1 MKLATLKS
9 GGRDGTLV
17 VVNRAMTQYRAVPDI
32 ARTLQAALDDWE
44 ACAPQLVQVY
54 DLLNSG
60 AVAGAFAFDPLQCH
74 SPLPRA
80 YQWADGS
87 AYVNHVELVR
97 RSRGA
102 ALPPEFWTDP
112 LMYQGGS
119 DSFCAPRDP
128 IYALSEDWGID
139 LEAEIAV
146 VTGDIKMGADPEQC
160 ASAIRLLMLV
170 NDVSLRNLI
179 PAELAKG
186 FGFLQSKPASAF
198 SPVAVTP
205 DEIGGDWRDGKVHRP
220 LTVHINGAL
229 FGQPDAGSDMV
240 FNFPQLLAH
249 VCKTRDMVAGSIVGS
264 GTVSNKQGDLHGSSI
279 ANGGVGYCCLA
290 EVRMYETIET
300 GKPQT
305 GYLRFGDSVRIEML
319 DRAGNSIFGAIE
331 QQVQP
336 YRAIPPA
343 PPTSIA
349 PTPQDRLA
357 GPTGVR
363 TVP

>member
-1 MKLATLKS
+1 MKLATRKD

-17 VVNRAMTQYRAVPDI
+17 VVNRALTLCQAVPEI

-44 ACAPQLVQVY
+44 RCAPALQQVY
-54 DLLNSG
+54 ADLNKG
-60 AVAGAFAFDPLQCH
+60 TATDAQPFDAAHCH

-97 RSRGA
+97 RARGA
-102 ALPPEFWTDP
+102 ELPPEFWTDP

-119 DSFCAPRDP
+119 DSFVGPRDP
-128 IYALSEDWGID
+128 IYALSEEWGID
-139 LEAEIAV
+139 LEAEVAV
-146 VTGDIKMGADPEQC
+146 ITGDIRMGASAEQC

-186 FGFLQSKPASAF
+186 FGFFQSKPASAF

-205 DEIGGDWRDGKVHRP
+205 DELGADWSEGKVHRP
-220 LTVHINGAL
+220 LSVHINGGL
-229 FGQPDAGSDMV
+229 FGKPDAGRDMV

-249 VCKTRDMVAGSIVGS
+249 ACKTREMAAGAVVGS

-305 GYLRFGDSVRIEML
+305 PYLKFGDTVRIEML
-319 DRAGNSIFGAIE
+319 DAQGASIFGALE
-331 QQVQP
+331 QTVQR
-336 YRAIPPA
+336 YAA
-343 PPTSIA
+343 
-349 PTPQDRLA
+349 
-357 GPTGVR
+357 
-363 TVP
+363 